1 MVADDDINA
10 EGLSIV
16 DKFYGLDATVEC
28 DHQGVAIGVCMVYT
42 LPRDT
47 IAFTIAVRD
56 VVGKLPVVIFP
67 KEGINDCDGSGA
79 VHIIVSIDHDALVP
93 LYCLGYT
100 LHRLLHTLH
109 KERIMK
115 LPEVRTE
122 EIFCAIE
129 LGDTTDGK
137 KPTEGR
143 MYAKVFA

>member
-1 MVADDDINA
+1 MSMVYALTGDSIAFAITVRNVI
-10 EGLSIV
+10 GKLSI
-16 DKFYGLDATVEC
+16 
-28 DHQGVAIGVCMVYT
+28 I
-42 LPRDT
+42 
-47 IAFTIAVRD
+47 
-56 VVGKLPVVIFP
+56 IFP
-67 KEGINDCDGSGA
+67 KEGVNHCDRSGA
-79 VHIIVSIDHDALVP
+79 VHIIVAIDHNALMP

-115 LPEVRTE
+115 LLEVRAE
-122 EIFCAIE
+122 EIFSTIE